1 MTLHIKRVLTS
12 FVLLSFLIFFMF
24 LASPYALCLAV
35 FAISV
40 LGLWEF
46 YSLFWPGKK
55 MLFLKLWGILLS
67 FPIATH
73 ILLNCPLILAL
84 LLSLWSVNI
93 IFLICYSQ
101 GCTYS
106 WSDLQILTCG
116 LLYIPSVLQF
126 FCLLESIEIL
136 LVFVA
141 SFITDIGAYYCGT
154 FWGRKK
160 LWPNISP
167 KKSWMGAWG
176 GALACLLGC
185 IVIGI
190 ISGKVSWYQWIW
202 IGIILNLAAQF
213 GDLFESALKRH
224 LEIKDSGRLLPGHGG
239 ILDRFDSVLFVL
251 PVYMILRNFYFP
263 F

>member
-1 MTLHIKRVLTS
+1 MTPHIKRVLTS
-12 FVLLSFLIFFMF
+12 FVLLPFLIFFMF
-24 LASPYALCLAV
+24 LAPSYALCLAV
-35 FAISV
+35 FALSV

-55 MLFLKLWGILLS
+55 MLFLKFWGMLLS
-67 FPIATH
+67 FPIATN
-73 ILLNCPLILAL
+73 ILLDWPLIVAL

-93 IFLICYSQ
+93 IFLIFYSQ
-101 GCTYS
+101 GRTYS

-116 LLYIPSVLQF
+116 LLYIPSVLQL

-141 SFITDIGAYYCGT
+141 SFVTDIGAYYWGT
-154 FWGRKK
+154 FWGKK
-160 LWPNISP
+160 RLWTSISP
-167 KKSWMGAWG
+167 KKSWMGVLG

-185 IVIGI
+185 IIIGI
-190 ISGKVSWYQWIW
+190 ISGEISWYNWIW
-202 IGIILNLAAQF
+202 IGMILNLAAQF
-213 GDLFESALKRH
+213 GDLFESAIKRH
-224 LEIKDSGRLLPGHGG
+224 LEIKDSGKLLPGHGG

-251 PVYMILRNFYFP
+251 PVYMILRYFYFP